1 MKRISLVLAVAAL
14 STLIAGEAM
23 ASCFPTPSS
32 RARLAVAPKLLFD
45 AHGSAAVADGDTA
58 GSYDSIVGLWKVSF
72 LVGSGPD
79 VAYEGFQ
86 QWHTG
91 GTEVMV
97 DNGVPPSLGNVCVGV
112 WKQVG
117 ARTYKLRH
125 LTFNWDANGKPA
137 GTFVMLMTV
146 RVDRGG
152 HAYSARYTA
161 DSFDLSG
168 NVIPE
173 LHLEGRARGTR
184 ITVN

>member
-1 MKRISLVLAVAAL
+1 MKRICLVLAIAAA
-14 STLIAGEAM
+14 STSFAAEAM
-23 ASCFPTPSS
+23 ASCFPTTAS
-32 RARLAVAPKLLFD
+32 RARLVVAPKLLFD
-45 AHGSAAVADGDTA
+45 ARTSAASADEGTA
-58 GSYDSIVGLWKVSF
+58 GTYDSIVGLWKVSF
-72 LVGSGPD
+72 LAGDGPN

-112 WKQVG
+112 WKQAG
-117 ARTYKLRH
+117 IRTYKLRH
-125 LTFNWDANGKPA
+125 VTFNWDGNGKPA

-146 RVDRGG
+146 RIDRSGN
-152 HAYSARYTA
+152 AYTGSYTA

-184 ITVN
+184 ITVD